1 MDRSE
6 KEGLVSQMRETLQQ
20 AGVVVVTRQVGL
32 TVAEVTKLRRGMRE
46 SQAEFKVLKNTL
58 AQIAV
63 KGTQLEGI
71 SEMLQGPTALAYS
84 TDPIAAAKAVVKF
97 ANDNDKLKVVGG
109 YMNGQVLS
117 ESAVKALATLPS
129 LDELRSK
136 LIALVQA
143 PATKLAILLKEPG
156 TRVARVLAAKGAA

>member
-1 MDRSE
+1 MDRSQ
-6 KEGLVSQMRETLQQ
+6 KEGLVSQMRDVLLQ

-32 TVAEVTKLRRGMRE
+32 TVAEVTNLRRSMRE

-63 KGTQLEGI
+63 KDTQLEGI
-71 SEMLQGPTALAYS
+71 TEMLQGPTALAYS
-84 TDPIAAAKAVVKF
+84 IDPIAAAKAAVKF

-136 LIALVQA
+136 LVAVIQA